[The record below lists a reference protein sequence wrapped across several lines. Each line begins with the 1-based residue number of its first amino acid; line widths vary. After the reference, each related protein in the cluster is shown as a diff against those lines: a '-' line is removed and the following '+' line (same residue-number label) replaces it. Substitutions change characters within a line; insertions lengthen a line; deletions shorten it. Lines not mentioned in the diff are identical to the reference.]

1 MKVNFIDI
9 IFSKKINRLIF
20 FISLSILIFTI
31 SYNIGMFWDNVL
43 FASKMGNHLYYTSI
57 FNWYIPDS
65 FDPGHPPLLGFLLA
79 IFWNIFGHNLWA
91 SHLLMIPFTFG
102 LFYQIHQFISYY
114 IKSNLTVFF
123 GFLLIIADP
132 TLFTQFVLVNPEVI
146 QLFFFFLVINSILYN
161 RYYLKIIGLFFLSII
176 TYRSMMLCAGVFF
189 FEVLNN
195 RIINKIKIRS
205 IFSKKFISSYLIG
218 SIPAVVYI
226 VWRLIAK
233 GWIMG
238 HQNTWETQ
246 GDYVS
251 GFGFLKNVI
260 ILIHRY
266 LDFGRIF
273 LVTFIVFSIIKFKRK
288 LLTNQIKQIFL
299 LSITSIV
306 IIIITSL
313 ITTNPFG
320 HRYFIA
326 SYITLNLLAFIILQK
341 FYKSKVIIY
350 LILLIGL
357 LSGNLWIYPRNI
369 AQGWDASLAHLP
381 YYNLRSEAIK
391 YLDKEQIE
399 IDSVASFFP
408 NKTTINNIDLNED
421 LRSFKNFNGNN
432 KYVFFSNIYNLSDDE
447 YAKLDTKYIIIKQFK
462 KNNIYINI
470 YKLK

>member
-1 MKVNFIDI
+1 
-9 IFSKKINRLIF
+9 
-20 FISLSILIFTI
+20 
-31 SYNIGMFWDNVL
+31 MFWDNVL
-43 FASKMGNHLYYTSI
+43 FASKMGNHLWSTSI

-65 FDPGHPPLLGFLLA
+65 FDPGHPPMLGFLLA
-79 IFWNIFGHNLWA
+79 IVWNIFGHNLLV
-91 SHLLMIPFTFG
+91 SHLLMIPFTVG

-114 IKSNLTVFF
+114 IKNNLIVFF

-146 QLFFFFLVINSILYN
+146 QLFFFFLAINSILYN

-176 TYRSMMLCAGVFF
+176 TYRGMMLCVGVFF

-195 RIINKIKIRS
+195 SIINKIRS
-205 IFSKKFISSYLIG
+205 IFSKKFILSYLIG

-226 VWRLIAK
+226 VWRLTVK

-251 GFGFLKNVI
+251 VFGFLKNII

-273 LVTFIVFSIIKFKRK
+273 LIGFITFSLIKFKRK
-288 LLTNQIKQIFL
+288 IFSKSIKQLFL
-299 LSITSIV
+299 LSITSV
-306 IIIITSL
+306 FTIIITSL

-326 SYITLNLLAFIILQK
+326 SYIVLNLLSFVILVK
-341 FYKSKVIIY
+341 FYKRKKLIY
-350 LILLIGL
+350 SILFVGL
-357 LSGNLWIYPRNI
+357 LTGNLWVYPRNI
-369 AQGWDASLAHLP
+369 AQGWDASLAHVP
-381 YYNLRSEAIK
+381 YYNLRRDAIK
-391 YLDKEQIE
+391 YLDQKQIE

-408 NKTTINNIDLNED
+408 NKTAINNIDLNGD
-421 LRSFKNFNGNN
+421 LRSFKKFNGNN
-432 KYVFFSNIYNLSDDE
+432 KYVFFSNIYNLSDSEYDE
-447 YAKLDTKYIIIKQFK
+447 LDTKYTIIKQFK
-462 KNNIYINI
+462 NNNIYIDI